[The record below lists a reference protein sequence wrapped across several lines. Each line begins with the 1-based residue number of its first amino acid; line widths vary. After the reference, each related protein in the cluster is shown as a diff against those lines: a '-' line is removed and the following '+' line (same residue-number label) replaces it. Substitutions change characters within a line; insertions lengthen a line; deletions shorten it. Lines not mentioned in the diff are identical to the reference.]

1 MATLIVCN
9 WHTECSCGYNRGS
22 YMDRANRSEEWKD
35 ANPILHPDSTECPG
49 CGEKFTSTER
59 LMTS

>member
-22 YMDRANRSEEWKD
+22 YMDPKPAGHVS
-35 ANPILHPDSTECPG
+35 LTPDSTECPG
-49 CGEKFTSTER
+49 CGEEFTDVER
-59 LMTS
+59 MNTS